1 MLYPLAPAYPP
12 LGGYSFCMKWFVYIL
27 ECADGTLYCGV
38 TTDVAR
44 RVAEHNGTG
53 KVGAKY
59 TKVRR
64 PVKLVY
70 QEPAESR
77 SAAQIREHQIKSL
90 TREEK
95 QKLISK
101 HN

>member
-1 MLYPLAPAYPP
+1 M
-12 LGGYSFCMKWFVYIL
+12 

-44 RVAEHNGTG
+44 RVEEHNGKG
-53 KVGAKY
+53 KFGAKY

-64 PVKLVY
+64 PVKVVY
-70 QEPAESR
+70 QEVAQSR

-95 QKLISK
+95 RSLAGL
-101 HN
+101 NA